1 VSEEEAKQKILDF
14 LKGVSGKGVA
24 TQADIKK
31 GTGLDRKLVMKLIRE
46 LEQEGKIV
54 GAGKSAGVGGYK
66 LAG

>member
-1 VSEEEAKQKILDF
+1 MNEEAKQKILEF
-14 LKGVSGKGVA
+14 LKGVGGKGVA

-66 LAG
+66 LGA

>member
-1 VSEEEAKQKILDF
+1 

>member
-1 VSEEEAKQKILDF
+1 MSEEAKQKILEF
-14 LKGVSGKGVA
+14 LKGVGGKGVA